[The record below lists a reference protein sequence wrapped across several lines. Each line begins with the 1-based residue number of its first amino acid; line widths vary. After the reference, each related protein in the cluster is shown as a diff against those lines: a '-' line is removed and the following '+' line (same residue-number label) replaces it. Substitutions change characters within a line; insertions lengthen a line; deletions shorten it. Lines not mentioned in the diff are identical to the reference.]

1 MKHEHVGNGWFNL
14 VHCVQSMVDEMN
26 KDQMKT
32 HTRNHVLPCPFACH
46 STIQYII
53 YIYII
58 YNIYI
63 HVHNSSTLEMYV
75 NVVTFCSSELE
86 KPEGRSFRWVKTA
99 ALCS

>member
-53 YIYII
+53 YIY
-58 YNIYI
+58 YLQYI
-63 HVHNSSTLEMYV
+63 HTCAQFI
-75 NVVTFCSSELE
+75 NVGNVCKCCNIL
-86 KPEGRSFRWVKTA
+86 
-99 ALCS
+99 